1 MTFEW
6 FDDLTALAVT
16 WGITAIGG
24 VALIVVGFVLA
35 RGVRSAFSHA
45 LKRLSLDEEL
55 VEVLASLSYY
65 LTVAVVV
72 IAAFGV
78 MGIETASLITILGT
92 CTLAIGLALQGSLSN
107 FASGIMLFTFR
118 PFRSGDYIET
128 GDYIGKVREIGVFST
143 KLDSLQNIRVDIPNA
158 YLSQRPL
165 LNWTRNG
172 RCRLD
177 LVVEISIDCDIPR
190 VKAAILA
197 ALAEEPRVLAAPEPF
212 VGIENFGDS
221 SALFVVRPWCRTAD
235 YWRLQVELPER
246 IKLAVEAVN
255 ATMPT
260 PRREIVLVGAAPG
273 DGEHAVVGKPI

>member
-1 MTFEW
+1 MTFVW

-16 WGITAIGG
+16 WSVTAIGG
-24 VALIVVGFVLA
+24 IALIVIGFLVA
-35 RGVRSAFSHA
+35 RGVRSAFGHA
-45 LKRLSLDEEL
+45 LKRLRLDEEL
-55 VEVLASLSYY
+55 VEVLASLACY

-78 MGIETASLITILGT
+78 MGIETASLVTILGT

-118 PFRSGDYIET
+118 PLRNGDWIET

-143 KLDSLQNIRVDIPNA
+143 KIDSLQNIRVDIPNA

-172 RCRLD
+172 RCGLD
-177 LVVEISIDCDIPR
+177 LMVEISIDSDIPR
-190 VKAAILA
+190 VKSAIREA
-197 ALAEEPRVLAAPEPF
+197 MEAQPRVLSDPAPF

-221 SALFVVRPWCRTAD
+221 SALFVIRPWCKTAD
-235 YWRLQVELPER
+235 YWELKVELPER
-246 IKLAVEAVN
+246 IKRAVEAVN

-260 PRREIVLVGAAPG
+260 PRREVVVIRREETSAA
-273 DGEHAVVGKPI
+273 AS